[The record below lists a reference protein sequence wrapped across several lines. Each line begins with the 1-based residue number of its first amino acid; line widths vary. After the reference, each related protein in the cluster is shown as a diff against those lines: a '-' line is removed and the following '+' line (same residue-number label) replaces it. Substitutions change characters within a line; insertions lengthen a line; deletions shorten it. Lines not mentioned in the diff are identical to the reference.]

1 MFFSPV
7 DLFLPV
13 SGCRLFLLKH
23 TGVCNPVFV
32 VAIPSEI
39 LNPLNNIK
47 SQTVSSNSLMTGFVG
62 LV

>member
-23 TGVCNPVFV
+23 TGVCNPV
-32 VAIPSEI
+32 
-39 LNPLNNIK
+39 
-47 SQTVSSNSLMTGFVG
+47 SSNSLMTGFIG